1 PQHVRGRADDPR
13 RRCIVARRHPVV
25 PDEAVTVAVRRR
37 AGTGPTRNHPLA
49 GGVRW
54 WARRDDASARC
65 DGTTTPPR
73 GGAMATSA
81 MDAGPDA
88 DAGFGWLVFAG
99 TILGLAGIMR
109 IVDAIWAFRYNG
121 ALPEN
126 LQDGVLGSDLKNY
139 GWTWLIVGI
148 ILIVASG
155 LLLVRSQ
162 VARWVGYIAAAIAGI
177 TAVTWMPYYPIWSLM
192 YIGLAVLV

>member
-1 PQHVRGRADDPR
+1 M
-13 RRCIVARRHPVV
+13 
-25 PDEAVTVAVRRR
+25 
-37 AGTGPTRNHPLA
+37 
-49 GGVRW
+49 
-54 WARRDDASARC
+54 SAR
-65 DGTTTPPR
+65 TTNV
-73 GGAMATSA
+73 
-81 MDAGPDA
+81 DAEA

-109 IVDAIWAFRYNG
+109 IIDAIWAFRYNG

-148 ILIVASG
+148 ILVIASG

-162 VARWVGYIAAAIAGI
+162 IARWVGYIAAAIGGI
-177 TAVTWMPYYPIWSLM
+177 SAVTWMPYYPIWSLM
-192 YIGLAVLV
+192 YVGLAVIVFYALIRYGARPSV

>member
-1 PQHVRGRADDPR
+1 M
-13 RRCIVARRHPVV
+13 
-25 PDEAVTVAVRRR
+25 
-37 AGTGPTRNHPLA
+37 
-49 GGVRW
+49 
-54 WARRDDASARC
+54 SAR
-65 DGTTTPPR
+65 TTNV
-73 GGAMATSA
+73 
-81 MDAGPDA
+81 DADA

-109 IVDAIWAFRYNG
+109 IIDAIWAFRYNG

-148 ILIVASG
+148 ILLIASG

-162 VARWVGYIAAAIAGI
+162 IARWVGYIAAAIGGI
-177 TAVTWMPYYPIWSLM
+177 SAVTWMPYYPIWSLM
-192 YIGLAVLV
+192 YVGLAVIVFYALIRYGGRPAL